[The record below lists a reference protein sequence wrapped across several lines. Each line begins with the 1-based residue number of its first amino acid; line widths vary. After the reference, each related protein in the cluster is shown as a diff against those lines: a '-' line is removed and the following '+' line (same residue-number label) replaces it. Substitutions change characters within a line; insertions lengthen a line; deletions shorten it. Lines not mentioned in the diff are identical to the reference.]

1 MRQAVFF
8 DRDGTL
14 MEEAGYC
21 SDPSLVR
28 VFPAVPNALRAL
40 KQAGFLNIVISNQ
53 SGIGRGYFDEAQ
65 YRAVQDEM
73 LRQIGDNLIDASYF
87 CADAPDATSSCRK
100 PEPGMLLEAA
110 RDFEIGLDR
119 SVMIGD
125 KSSDIECAR
134 RVGAHSVLV
143 ATGYGALQDC
153 QPDFRATG
161 VTDAAQWVLSHL
173 R

>member
-1 MRQAVFF
+1 
-8 DRDGTL
+8 
-14 MEEAGYC
+14 
-21 SDPSLVR
+21 
-28 VFPAVPNALRAL
+28 
-40 KQAGFLNIVISNQ
+40 
-53 SGIGRGYFDEAQ
+53 
-65 YRAVQDEM
+65 
-73 LRQIGDNLIDASYF
+73 
-87 CADAPDATSSCRK
+87 
-100 PEPGMLLEAA
+100 MLLEAA